1 MTPTK
6 FTPICHTVAMALAL
20 LLAGCSGNLCGD
32 YTQSECNGK
41 TDKDNRACMW
51 NGIACIP
58 TTTVAQPAMPNT
70 TPKIEQQTTR
80 TDSAA
85 AASCDEITNQKLCVG
100 ACKYEKGK
108 CVADP
113 TGQVEPCTAKQ
124 NTLQQCL
131 EKFDSHRCV
140 WSSGGC
146 WRHAP
151 KYCVNKADLD
161 WASLKGM
168 TATQADCEALKF
180 GPNQAQPFEWD
191 DTGKCMLQD
200 TICALGVDQ
209 KLAANSNYATNTL
222 FYTRVL
228 GAAGNVQDNFK
239 ITRYGS
245 GGKQQAPCGTNGNI
259 VAGITGD
266 NDPCHD
272 NKTHAKCIDQAV
284 TIDFDGAGPLLRDG
298 NNTVTLKHHCQFEGR
313 DHGCYLKNAI
323 PDFGCAKASLTDC
336 ADQYKDVCMVLDT
349 SKVTPN
355 L

>member
-6 FTPICHTVAMALAL
+6 LTPICHTAAVALAL

-32 YTQSECNGK
+32 YTQNGCNGK
-41 TDKDNRACMW
+41 TDKDNRTCMW

-58 TTTVAQPAMPNT
+58 TTTVAQSDM
-70 TPKIEQQTTR
+70 PKIDPQPSH
-80 TDSAA
+80 TDAA
-85 AASCDEITNQKLCVG
+85 AIPCEEITNQKLCVG
-100 ACKYEKGK
+100 ACKYNKST

-113 TGQVEPCTAKQ
+113 AGQVEPCISKQ

-131 EKFDSHRCV
+131 EKFDLHQCA
-140 WSSGGC
+140 WSRGGC

-161 WASLKGM
+161 WPSLKGM
-168 TATQADCEALKF
+168 AATQEDCEALKF
-180 GPNQAQPFEWD
+180 GPNQTQPFEWD
-191 DTGKCMLQD
+191 ATGKCALQD

-209 KLAANSNYATNTL
+209 KLAMNGNYATNTL
-222 FYTRVL
+222 FYSRVL
-228 GAAGNVQDNFK
+228 GAAGDVQNSFK

-259 VAGITGD
+259 VGGITGN

-272 NKTHAKCIDQAV
+272 NKTHAQCTDQAV
-284 TIDFDGAGPLLRDG
+284 IVDFDGAGLLLRDG
-298 NNTVTLKHHCQFEGR
+298 NNTITLKHHCQFEGR
-313 DHGCYLKNAI
+313 DHGCYLKNTI
-323 PDFGCAKASLTDC
+323 PDFGCTKASLTDC
-336 ADQYKDVCMVLDT
+336 SGQYKDVCTVLDT
-349 SKVTPN
+349 SKVAPS